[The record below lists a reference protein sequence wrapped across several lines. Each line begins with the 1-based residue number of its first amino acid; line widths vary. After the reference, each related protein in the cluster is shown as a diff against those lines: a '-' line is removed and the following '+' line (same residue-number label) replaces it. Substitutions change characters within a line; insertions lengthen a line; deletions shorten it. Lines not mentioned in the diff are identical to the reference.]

1 MERNIANGQ
10 NIERERHTRRILIL
24 EAHLD
29 DFEIGMSAWLAK
41 MAGYPTEITLVTFCG
56 GRRTDKT
63 ADINKRSD
71 YRESNLDKFKKLY
84 PNVTINNLQLS
95 YGDTELDAQSIGK
108 IIEHFYSSIK
118 TYDSTSFNPGK
129 YKEIYINQ
137 ADLHA
142 DHKIVNQI
150 GKILTRQYKGKV
162 FEFIIANSGYFSE
175 ESLYNTVIRAEYKF
189 NVESY
194 SEKYIYPC
202 LFPTE
207 KTSLQQILYG
217 QKGYDG
223 KFITDKFNLIKDV
236 FVVGD

>member
-1 MERNIANGQ
+1 MERNSQGGFNV
-10 NIERERHTRRILIL
+10 ERERHTRKILII

-29 DFEIGMSAWLAK
+29 DFEIGMSTWLAK
-41 MAGYPTEITLVTFCG
+41 MAGYPTEIMLVTFCQG
-56 GRRTDKT
+56 INNSAEEDK
-63 ADINKRSD
+63 KRLD
-71 YRESNLDKFKKLY
+71 YRIKNIESFKKLY
-84 PNVTINNLQLS
+84 PNVKINNIRLG
-95 YGDTELDAQSIGK
+95 YRDTEMDSFSVGK
-108 IIEHFYSSIK
+108 IIDSFYSAVERIDNK
-118 TYDSTSFNPGK
+118 TFNPNQF
-129 YKEIYINQ
+129 KEVYFNQ
-137 ADLHA
+137 ADLHP
-142 DHKIVNQI
+142 DHRIVNQI

-162 FEFIIANSGYFSE
+162 FEFIITNSGYFSE
-175 ESLYNTVIRAEYKF
+175 ESLYNTVIRADYKF
-189 NVESY
+189 NIESY

>member
-1 MERNIANGQ
+1 MERNVIGSM
-10 NIERERHTRRILIL
+10 ERERHTRKILII

-29 DFEIGMSAWLAK
+29 DFEIGMSTWLAK
-41 MAGYPTEITLVTFCG
+41 MAGYPTEIMLVTFCQG
-56 GRRTDKT
+56 INNSAEEDK
-63 ADINKRSD
+63 KRLE
-71 YRESNLDKFKKLY
+71 YRIKNIESFKKLY
-84 PNVTINNLQLS
+84 PNVKINNIRLG
-95 YGDTELDAQSIGK
+95 YRDTELDSFSIGK
-108 IIEHFYSSIK
+108 IIDSFYSAVEKIDNK
-118 TYDSTSFNPGK
+118 TFNPNQF
-129 YKEIYINQ
+129 KEVYFNQ
-137 ADLHA
+137 ADLYP
-142 DHKIVNQI
+142 DHRIVNQI

-162 FEFIIANSGYFSE
+162 FEFIITNSGYFSE
-175 ESLYNTVIRAEYKF
+175 EALYNTVIRADYKF